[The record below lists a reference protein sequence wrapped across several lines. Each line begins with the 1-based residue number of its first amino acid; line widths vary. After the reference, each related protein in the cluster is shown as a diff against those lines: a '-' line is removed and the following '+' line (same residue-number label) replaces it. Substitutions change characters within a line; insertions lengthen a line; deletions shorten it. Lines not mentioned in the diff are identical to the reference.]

1 MRLGTC
7 RTTRGPAPT
16 ARLLL
21 AAWVCSGVG
30 RCLWLVGSVACGG
43 LSRGAGVGV
52 LGGLWWC
59 SSGGARGGAGRGCRW
74 RWAGSW
80 LCFGLL
86 SPSRRGAFPWLR
98 VAVVRAW
105 PCRLGGAPVRAA
117 AAVVGAAAGA
127 LPLGA
132 FAGGCLPGRLL
143 AGVVLLR
150 VFFSLFG
157 LVGVRAP
164 LFLRGLLFVRLV
176 SVCCPASCFPPQAEF
191 SFLKLDSCL
200 AWTSKRYLYRTR
212 QRHDPSGVS

>member
-1 MRLGTC
+1 M
-7 RTTRGPAPT
+7 
-16 ARLLL
+16 
-21 AAWVCSGVG
+21 VV
-30 RCLWLVGSVACGG
+30 LVG
-43 LSRGAGVGV
+43 
-52 LGGLWWC
+52 W
-59 SSGGARGGAGRGCRW
+59 GAGRGW
-74 RWAGSW
+74 SW
-80 LCFGLL
+80 LPLALGWFLALL
-86 SPSRRGAFPWLR
+86 WAAVAFPSWCLPWLR
-98 VAVVRAW
+98 VAVLRAW
-105 PCRLGGAPVRAA
+105 PGRLGGAPVRAA